1 MDKTRKILYSIAGIY
16 LIYLSYKLLFEISK
30 TDGMAKVASVVFAI
44 LFAGIGIALLGLNI
58 YKSLKSQDSDT
69 ILEETEL
76 EEDEWV
82 EQEEIQSEDE

>member
-30 TDGMAKVASVVFAI
+30 TDGVAKVASIVFAI

-58 YKSLKSQDSDT
+58 YKSLKSKDSET

-76 EEDEWV
+76 EEDEGV
-82 EQEEIQSEDE
+82 NQEETQSEEE